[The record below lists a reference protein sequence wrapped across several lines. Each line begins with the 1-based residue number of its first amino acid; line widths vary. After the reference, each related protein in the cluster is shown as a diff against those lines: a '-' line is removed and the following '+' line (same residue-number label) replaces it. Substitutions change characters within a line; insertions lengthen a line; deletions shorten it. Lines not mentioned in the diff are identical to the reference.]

1 MTQFMTTSHP
11 IASQASSLGTVSLVE
26 AVTTTYDTKTSTS
39 TSVLAHHNAGT
50 VSASNHTGIY
60 MYVTAVVIMC
70 LVLGTL
76 SVVLPLV
83 IRRLIQRYKEI

>member
-26 AVTTTYDTKTSTS
+26 VVTSTS
-39 TSVLAHHNAGT
+39 TSVPAHHNAGT
-50 VSASNHTGIY
+50 VSASKHTGIY